1 MRLITVINDL
11 TINQLSLDLINS
23 FLEDPNNPLT
33 KTVTGLIS
41 KYGTP
46 EQINRCAAEARQID
60 SIYAR
65 LQSINSPYIK
75 DLEWLTEQRD
85 KNSFI
90 SISEY
95 RTQVFGETA
104 GQKYFNDANA
114 VTLEIS
120 ALQYFPWLIA
130 EAKKAIQDQEIMPG
144 RYIRVRRM
152 KEQED
157 DQGDI
162 LAMAAAMQLV
172 GASYVE
178 SLDTKG
184 VDGSN
189 VHLGGPETITGY
201 FGGIGQPNEY
211 VYRWIDELLYYYTR
225 YGIEQYLNINSGTI
239 LAGLMLYRL
248 GIDVSF
254 KISVFTGHDNPFA
267 LLWTL
272 LMAKLFAREDG
283 TTPLAGINFSNSV
296 NNETIRLSS
305 QIRNAFDLDQ
315 NVRFEHHI
323 TEAYK
328 SIVRQPYNRR
338 DELLEIATE
347 IPNLAAKHEGG
358 DPEVE
363 ETREHPSDILDYFRA
378 KEEILESGEM
388 ELLTTNYLDKH
399 EAVNRTARALT
410 EKGLAFRAASKLHR
424 L

>member
-1 MRLITVINDL
+1 MINDL